1 MKYNRI
7 KEVLDDSQQTQ
18 KWLSEQLGVSEVS
31 VSNWCQ
37 NKKSVGVPNL
47 FRIASILGCKP
58 SSDRSSATEAQC
70 PKYAH

>member
-1 MKYNRI
+1 MVIKSSKMKYNRI
-7 KEVLDDSQQTQ
+7 KDVLDDSQQSQ
-18 KWLSEQLGVSEVS
+18 KWLAEQLGVSEVS

-58 SSDRSSATEAQC
+58 SELINDNDQ
-70 PKYAH
+70 